1 MLTGVVPVRGL
12 AAGKDPEELSSGRAW
27 RAALVWAG
35 ASISGNHLDVVGGRG
50 GDDGAEVVLGVVAG
64 HPGQRGRPGGADGGG
79 PGDLGQA
86 GVVDG
91 VALGPPLVGDGNAPA
106 LVVGEVEVQ
115 LVELVVRHGLNG
127 VQHLG
132 HGDEGPG
139 GVQHEAPVGVPGES
153 FRDRAGTVQDLDTTV
168 ADPDQGPRSCLRLRV
183 ASYRPWAVVARR
195 VTPSASTVM
204 V

>member
-1 MLTGVVPVRGL
+1 MEQSPLGVHGGDLVDHVPDVGVEGLVGGVEAGL
-12 AAGKDPEELSSGRAW
+12 AHGGHGVDRGGAREGVGRREGPGGVELRQGVEGGVGVGGGVDLRD
-27 RAALVWAG
+27 
-35 ASISGNHLDVVGGRG
+35 HLDVVGGRG

-91 VALGPPLVGDGNAPA
+91 VALGLPLVGDGNAPA

-115 LVELVVRHGLNG
+115 LVELVVRHGLDG

-132 HGDEGPG
+132 RGDEGPG
-139 GVQHEAPVGVPGES
+139 GVQHEAPVAEA
-153 FRDRAGTVQDLDTTV
+153 RAGCP
-168 ADPDQGPRSCLRLRV
+168 APGRL
-183 ASYRPWAVVARR
+183 
-195 VTPSASTVM
+195 T
-204 V
+204 